1 MPAEAT
7 PPPLLLHV
15 FSTFAVG
22 GPQIRF
28 VTLAR
33 AFGDRYRHVVI
44 AMDDDLSCAQCLPAG
59 LDVRYERIEEA
70 KGTIATIG
78 NVHRFRRRL
87 REIAPD
93 VLVTYSWGATEWALA
108 NVPRLAQHVHVE
120 DGFGP
125 EELAR
130 QIRRRVWVRR
140 LALARSVVVVP
151 SRTLWRIAT
160 ETWRLDPRHVRYVPN
175 GVDLA
180 HFAGPHTTGSE
191 PVIGTVAALRPVKNL
206 ARLMRAFR
214 LVADVVPA
222 RLVIAGKGPELPSLE
237 QLAVELRLGGRVEF
251 TGHLHDPAALY
262 HTLDVFALSS
272 DTEQMPLAVIEAM
285 ASGLPISATA
295 VGDVPKM
302 VATEN
307 QPFVTSADDMAL
319 ARAMLAL
326 VQNPAL
332 RERVGMA
339 NRAKAEAEFDEQ
351 TMVAGWRAVFETLA
365 DAAAPAPFV
374 ITSKPPN
381 GSG

>member
-1 MPAEAT
+1 MPAEGT

-22 GPQIRF
+22 GSQIRF

-44 AMDDDLSCAQCLPAG
+44 AMDDDLACAQCLPAG
-59 LDVRYERIEEA
+59 LDVRYERIEVA

-78 NVHRFRRRL
+78 NVRRFRRVL
-87 REIAPD
+87 RKITPD

-108 NVPRLAQHVHVE
+108 NVPRLARHVHVE

-125 EELAR
+125 EERAR
-130 QIRRRVWVRR
+130 QLRRRVWVRR
-140 LALARSVVVVP
+140 LALAHSVVVVP

-180 HFAGPHTTGSE
+180 HFFGPHTTGSE
-191 PVIGTVAALRPVKNL
+191 PVIGTVAALRQVKNL
-206 ARLMRAFR
+206 ARLLRAFR

-237 QLAVELRLGGRVEF
+237 RLAVELRLVGRVEF
-251 TGHLHDPAALY
+251 AGHLHDPVALY
-262 HTLDVFALSS
+262 RAMDVFALSS

-307 QPFVTSADDMAL
+307 LPFVTSTDDTAL
-319 ARAMLAL
+319 ARAMLTL

-339 NRAKAEAEFDEQ
+339 NRAKAEAEFGEQ
-351 TMVAGWRAVFETLA
+351 AMVAGWRAVLD
-365 DAAAPAPFV
+365 DARGCCRPNPFV
-374 ITSKPPN
+374 IRQRPRM
-381 GSG
+381 